1 MLVKVRSMN
10 KRNHAI
16 SHCGASQ
23 MNGARRDAPPP
34 APAHSLTNSHFQ
46 PVQAN
51 ATCSRAFLI
60 VQSHHDYCDGTVS
73 TGRENFADRILL

>member
-23 MNGARRDAPPP
+23 TNGARATDTPNT
-34 APAHSLTNSHFQ
+34 AHTLTNSHFR